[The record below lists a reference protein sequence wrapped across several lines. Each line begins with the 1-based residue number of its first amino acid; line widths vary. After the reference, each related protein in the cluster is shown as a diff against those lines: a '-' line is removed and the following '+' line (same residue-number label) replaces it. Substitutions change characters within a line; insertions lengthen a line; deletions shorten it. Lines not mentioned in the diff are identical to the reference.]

1 MMNVTRREFIADSAI
16 MDKPMN
22 NVMFKGMCFIFMIRD
37 FIRPR
42 SNILMETGIK
52 PGDYVLDYGC
62 GPGGYVVAV
71 SELIG
76 ESGRVYGLD
85 INPLATKRV
94 EKIAMKRQIA
104 NVETICS
111 DCKTGLQDGSL
122 DVVLLYDIFH
132 MLSDPNEVL
141 KELHRVLKPNGI
153 LSFSD
158 HHMKENEI
166 MSKIT
171 GGGFFRLSKKG
182 KRTYS
187 FLKQG

>member
-1 MMNVTRREFIADSAI
+1 
-16 MDKPMN
+16 MN

-37 FIRPR
+37 FFRPR
-42 SNILMETGIK
+42 CNILMETVIK
-52 PGDYVLDYGC
+52 TGDHILDYGC
-62 GPGGYVVAV
+62 GPGGYVSPAV
-71 SELIG
+71 ELVG
-76 ESGRVYGLD
+76 NSGRIYALD
-85 INPLATKRV
+85 INPLATKRI
-94 EKIAMKRQIA
+94 EKIASKNQLA

-111 DCKTGLQDGSL
+111 DCKTGLQDDSL

-132 MLSDPNEVL
+132 ILNDPNGVL
-141 KELHRVLKPNGI
+141 KELHRVLKPNGL

-171 GGGFFRLSKKG
+171 GGGLFGLSKKR

>member
-1 MMNVTRREFIADSAI
+1 
-16 MDKPMN
+16 
-22 NVMFKGMCFIFMIRD
+22 
-37 FIRPR
+37 
-42 SNILMETGIK
+42 
-52 PGDYVLDYGC
+52 
-62 GPGGYVVAV
+62 
-71 SELIG
+71 
-76 ESGRVYGLD
+76 
-85 INPLATKRV
+85 
-94 EKIAMKRQIA
+94 MKRQIA

-111 DCKTGLQDGSL
+111 DCKTGLQDDSL

-132 MLSDPNEVL
+132 MLSDPNGVL

-171 GGGFFRLSKKG
+171 GGGLFGLSKKG

>member
-1 MMNVTRREFIADSAI
+1 

-22 NVMFKGMCFIFMIRD
+22 GVMFKGMCFIFMIRD

-76 ESGRVYGLD
+76 ESVRVYGLD
-85 INPLATKRV
+85 LNPLATKRV
-94 EKIAMKRQIA
+94 EKINMKRQIA

-111 DCKTGLQDGSL
+111 DCKTGLQGDNL
-122 DVVLLYDIFH
+122 DVVFLYDIFH

-158 HHMKENEI
+158 HHMKKNTI

-171 GGGFFRLSKKG
+171 GGGLFRLSKRG

>member
-1 MMNVTRREFIADSAI
+1 M
-16 MDKPMN
+16 K
-22 NVMFKGMCFIFMIRD
+22 NVMFKGMCFFFMIRD
-37 FIRPR
+37 FFRPR
-42 SNILMETGIK
+42 CNMLTETGIK

-62 GPGGYVVAV
+62 GPGGYVSPAV
-71 SELIG
+71 ELVG
-76 ESGRVYGLD
+76 NSGRIYALD

-94 EKIAMKRQIA
+94 EKIAIKRQIA

-111 DCKTGLQDGSL
+111 DCKTGLQDDSL

-132 MLSDPNEVL
+132 MLSDPNGVL
-141 KELHRVLKPNGI
+141 KELHRVLKTNGI

-171 GGGFFRLSKKG
+171 GGGLFRLSKMR

-187 FLKQG
+187 FFKQG

>member
-1 MMNVTRREFIADSAI
+1 M
-16 MDKPMN
+16 MDKPMPN
-22 NVMFKGMCFIFMIRD
+22 IMFKGMCFIFMVRD
-37 FIRPR
+37 LFRPR
-42 SNILMETGIK
+42 KNILMEAGIK
-52 PGDYVLDYGC
+52 LGDHVLDYGC
-62 GPGGYVVAV
+62 GPGGYVPPAV
-71 SELIG
+71 ELVG
-76 ESGRVYGLD
+76 DSGRIYALD
-85 INPLATKRV
+85 INPLAVKRV
-94 EKIAMKRQIA
+94 QKIASKNQLA

-111 DCKTGLQDGSL
+111 DCKIGLHDDSL

-132 MLSDPNEVL
+132 MLSDPNGVL

-171 GGGFFRLSKKG
+171 GGGFFELSKNG

-187 FLKQG
+187 FLKRA

>member
-1 MMNVTRREFIADSAI
+1 

-42 SNILMETGIK
+42 SNILMEVEIK
-52 PGDYVLDYGC
+52 PGDHVLDYGC

-76 ESGRVYGLD
+76 ESGSIYALD
-85 INPLATKRV
+85 INPLAIQSVKG
-94 EKIAMKRQIA
+94 IASNRQLT
-104 NVETICS
+104 NVEAIHS
-111 DCKTGLQDGSL
+111 DCKTGLQDDSL

-132 MLSDPNEVL
+132 MLSDPNGVL

-166 MSKIT
+166 ISKIT
-171 GGGFFRLSKKG
+171 GDGLFGLSKKG
-182 KRTYS
+182 KRTYG
-187 FLKQG
+187 FLKRG

>member
-1 MMNVTRREFIADSAI
+1 
-16 MDKPMN
+16 
-22 NVMFKGMCFIFMIRD
+22 
-37 FIRPR
+37 
-42 SNILMETGIK
+42 METGIK
-52 PGDYVLDYGC
+52 TGDHILDYGC
-62 GPGGYVVAV
+62 GPGGYVSPAV
-71 SELIG
+71 ELIG
-76 ESGRVYGLD
+76 NSGRIYALD

-94 EKIAMKRQIA
+94 EKIASKNQLA

-111 DCKTGLQDGSL
+111 DCKTGLQDDSL

-132 MLSDPNEVL
+132 MLNDPNGVL
-141 KELHRVLKPNGI
+141 KELHRVLKTNGL

-171 GGGFFRLSKKG
+171 GGRLFGLSKKR